1 MSLPILALCITLAN
15 AQTQTTYYQR
25 RRSLR
30 SRIIGAV
37 IASVA
42 LVALLILCLVA
53 RRRRARRFAQGG
65 GPILV
70 GPSGGAGKPPFGGF
84 ARPWGQNNAANQN
97 QFHNQGFQ
105 QPYQTAQPG
114 TEYPPNHGAAPVPP
128 PYTPDHN
135 AASFSPPAG
144 APPGHTAQG
153 QYAPPPGPPPAA
165 HLNAH
170 EKPQQNANQPFIGG
184 FRS

>member
-1 MSLPILALCITLAN
+1 
-15 AQTQTTYYQR
+15 
-25 RRSLR
+25 
-30 SRIIGAV
+30 V
-37 IASVA
+37 

-53 RRRRARRFAQGG
+53 RRRRARQFAQSGG

-70 GPSGGAGKPPFGGF
+70 GPSGGTGKPPFGGF

-105 QPYQTAQPG
+105 QPSQTAQPG

-135 AASFSPPAG
+135 AASFSSVSLLIYDTISFSSFVSPSPPA
-144 APPGHTAQG
+144 HLQDTLHRDNMLR
-153 QYAPPPGPPPAA
+153 YVSVLLAA
-165 HLNAH
+165 FHPLTPSLSLSPLVPH
-170 EKPQQNANQPFIGG
+170 PQHI
-184 FRS
+184 